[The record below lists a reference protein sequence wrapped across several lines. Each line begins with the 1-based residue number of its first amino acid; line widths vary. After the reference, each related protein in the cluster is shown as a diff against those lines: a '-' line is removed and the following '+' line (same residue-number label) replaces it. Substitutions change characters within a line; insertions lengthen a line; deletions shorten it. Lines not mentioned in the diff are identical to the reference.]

1 MTEEY
6 ASIVMKAPVVNVGT
20 LSEFKRVINTPI
32 TQANDFAVAFANL
45 SKPDNGSS
53 SVFHL

>member
-20 LSEFKRVINTPI
+20 LSEFKRVVNAPI

>member
-20 LSEFKRVINTPI
+20 LSEFKRVVNAPN

>member
-6 ASIVMKAPVVNVGT
+6 ASIVMKAPVENIGT
-20 LSEFKRVINTPI
+20 LSEFKRVVNAPI
-32 TQANDFAVAFANL
+32 SEANDFAVAFANL
-45 SKPDNGSS
+45 SKPEGSS